1 MKITAVVVDSYSKV
15 KEDIELKETDSDI
28 FSDYYWSTI
37 NSLKAVIHRWPA
49 DLAEKLQT
57 KLVTGAVT
65 DSNLADALDIS
76 PETARSI
83 IDAYFPNKVMG
94 YNRED
99 KNPLDKMLLQR
110 T

>member
-1 MKITAVVVDSYSKV
+1 MASRPGR
-15 KEDIELKETDSDI
+15 E
-28 FSDYYWSTI
+28 
-37 NSLKAVIHRWPA
+37 
-49 DLAEKLQT
+49 LQT

-65 DSNLADALDIS
+65 DSNLANALDIS

-110 T
+110 TASVIGFYATYRMLDRDKLKI